1 LESYLTCRFCGHESV
16 KRESFLDL
24 SLSLNNCFPAASRSI
39 SMASLPT
46 ESAHHAGADAHI
58 IPAAHSGRPTR
69 RSISSEMA
77 TEETAPPGPVAVVD
91 EPVSLTE
98 PRRTRTRGK
107 RPATEMDAPA
117 VATAPLTRSQSAN
130 ALPEIPEASTK
141 AQEQPIIAPATA
153 TAPVHL
159 CCDNAAAPIDLTAQ
173 GDDDSEERGI
183 TLSDCL
189 RAFTT
194 AENLGEKIVR
204 QHALYPCGGTAY

>member
-1 LESYLTCRFCGHESV
+1 LESYLTCRFCGHKSV

-39 SMASLPT
+39 SMASLPSA
-46 ESAHHAGADAHI
+46 SAHQAGADAHTVY
-58 IPAAHSGRPTR
+58 AAHAVRPTK

-77 TEETAPPGPVAVVD
+77 TEETAPPVPVAVVD

-107 RPATEMDAPA
+107 RPVTEMDA
-117 VATAPLTRSQSAN
+117 ATVVNAPLTRSQSTN
-130 ALPEIPEASTK
+130 ALTEVLEASTK
-141 AQEQPIIAPATA
+141 VLEPPIIAPATA
-153 TAPVHL
+153 AAPVHL
-159 CCDNAAAPIDLTAQ
+159 CCDNVAAPIDLTAQ

-204 QHALYPCGGTAY
+204 RVIPMWWHCL